1 MASQSVA
8 SACDRV
14 KMIGQRMAWLA
25 AGVLLAVNVALRITA
40 ASPSLSAAPPSLSSA
55 AVFQPPQKVRERAW
69 LLHDDPSCKP
79 DESNQARTERAATLY
94 LEALRAR
101 GSREEALPMAANL
114 WSLGNDRGMPV
125 IYIPCRGTFRVL
137 PSLWTEMKSQ
147 GAGALP

>member
-40 ASPSLSAAPPSLSSA
+40 ASPSLSSA

-79 DESNQARTERAATLY
+79 DASNQARTERAATLY
-94 LEALRAR
+94 LDALRAR